1 MASGESIRFPQL
13 NHTNYAE
20 WALRMEAILI
30 RGGFWD
36 LITGDEK
43 LVEGESSV
51 DKVKAFGKRE
61 AQCRA
66 EIVLRV
72 DDSQLPHMADRSPKV
87 VWESLASV
95 HRARGFGSR
104 LQLRRNFI
112 TASMKGSQSMES
124 WIGEVRGLA
133 NRLKAI
139 DVSVSDED
147 MIVVLTAG
155 LPTTYTPIVISF
167 DALDSLKLTLDFVI
181 TRLLNEEG
189 RQATPSFSSIE
200 VKKEGL
206 DDNVALIASK
216 FSSNVQCFYC
226 LLMGHYASVCPQK
239 AKEIKEREENGR
251 KRVQITTAAAAAIPV
266 GEVEEEYAFTA
277 VGVEVDDENVAL

>member
-1 MASGESIRFPQL
+1 MSETVRFPQL

-43 LVEGESSV
+43 LAEDGS
-51 DKVKAFGKRE
+51 DTKAFRKRE
-61 AQCRA
+61 AQCKA

-72 DDSQLPHMADRSPKV
+72 EDSQLPHMADRSPMV
-87 VWESLASV
+87 VWNSLANV

-112 TASMKGSQSMES
+112 TASMKESQSMES

-139 DVSVSDED
+139 DVNVSDED

-155 LPTTYTPIVISF
+155 LPTSYTPIVISF
-167 DALDSLKLTLDFVI
+167 DALEGSKLTLDFVI

-189 RQATPSFSSIE
+189 RQATPSFSPVD
-200 VKKEGL
+200 VKTESS
-206 DDNVALIASK
+206 DMNSNTALNISK
-216 FSSNVQCFYC
+216 FRSDVQCFYC
-226 LLMGHYASVCPQK
+226 LQRGHYSSVCPQK
-239 AKEIKEREENGR
+239 EKDIKEKEEKGR
-251 KRVQITTAAAAAIPV
+251 KHVQVNSVVVAD
-266 GEVEEEYAFTA
+266 VEEEEEFAF
-277 VGVEVDDENVAL
+277 

>member
-1 MASGESIRFPQL
+1 MSSETIRFPQL

-20 WALRMEAILI
+20 WALRMEAILT

-43 LVEGESSV
+43 LAEDSDGS
-51 DKVKAFGKRE
+51 DTKAFRKRE
-61 AQCRA
+61 AQCKA

-72 DDSQLPHMADRSPKV
+72 EDSQLPHMADRSPMV
-87 VWESLASV
+87 VWNSLASV
-95 HRARGFGSR
+95 HCARGFGSR

-112 TASMKGSQSMES
+112 TASMKEGQPMES

-139 DVSVSDED
+139 DINVSDED

-155 LPTTYTPIVISF
+155 LPITYTPIVISF
-167 DALDSLKLTLDFVI
+167 DALDSSKLTLDFVI

-189 RQATPSFSSIE
+189 RQATPS
-200 VKKEGL
+200 L
-206 DDNVALIASK
+206 ALFDIKTENSDTNTALNASK
-216 FSSNVQCFYC
+216 F
-226 LLMGHYASVCPQK
+226 
-239 AKEIKEREENGR
+239 
-251 KRVQITTAAAAAIPV
+251 
-266 GEVEEEYAFTA
+266 
-277 VGVEVDDENVAL
+277 

>member
-1 MASGESIRFPQL
+1 MSSGDTIRFPLL

-43 LVEGESSV
+43 LAEGELNE
-51 DKVKAFGKRE
+51 DRVKAFKKRE
-61 AQCRA
+61 AQCKA

-72 DDSQLPHMADRSPKV
+72 DDSQLSHMADKSPMV
-87 VWESLASV
+87 VWKALASV

-112 TASMKGSQSMES
+112 TAAMKGSQSMES
-124 WIGEVRGLA
+124 WIGEVRGLT

-155 LPTTYTPIVISF
+155 LPTSYTPIVISF
-167 DALDSLKLTLDFVI
+167 DALENSKLTLDFVI

-189 RQATPSFSSIE
+189 RQATPSFASVDIKTEDS
-200 VKKEGL
+200 
-206 DDNVALIASK
+206 DNVALNISK
-216 FSSNVQCFYC
+216 FNSSVQCFYC
-226 LLMGHYASVCPQK
+226 LLVGHYASVCPQK
-239 AKEIKEREENGR
+239 VKDIKAREEEGR
-251 KRVQITTAAAAAIPV
+251 KRVQVKTSAAVAEA
-266 GEVEEEYAFTA
+266 EEEYAFTA
-277 VGVEVDDENVAL
+277 VGLEAYDKENVAL

>member
-1 MASGESIRFPQL
+1 MSSGETIHFPQL
-13 NHTNYAE
+13 NHTNYSE

-43 LVEGESSV
+43 LAEGEQSET
-51 DKVKAFGKRE
+51 KIKAFTKRE

-72 DDSQLPHMADRSPKV
+72 EDSQLPHMANRSPKA

-112 TASMKGSQSMES
+112 TAAMKEGQSMEG

-133 NRLKAI
+133 NRLTAI
-139 DVSVSDED
+139 DVKVSDED
-147 MIVVLTAG
+147 TIVVLTAG
-155 LPTTYTPIVISF
+155 LPFSYTPVIISF
-167 DALDSLKLTLDFVI
+167 DALESSKLTLDFVI

-189 RQATPSFSSIE
+189 RQATPSSVDIG
-200 VKKEGL
+200 KE
-206 DDNVALIASK
+206 DHNDNAALNTMKYNSK
-216 FSSNVQCFYC
+216 IQCFYC
-226 LLMGHYASVCPQK
+226 LLMGHYASACPKK
-239 AKEIKEREENGR
+239 ASDVKEKEEEGR
-251 KRVQITTAAAAAIPV
+251 KRVQGIASAAAAF
-266 GEVEEEYAFTA
+266 EVEEYAFGA
-277 VGVEVDDENVAL
+277 VEVDEEENFAV